1 MKTRFSIKSLFSIA
15 LSNLL
20 FVVLISGNCN
30 KDETPATKTEMITSS
45 NWRFE
50 KATAS
55 GFDVSSQVDA
65 CIKDN
70 VITFSANGTGT
81 IVEGP
86 IICVPPTAS
95 AFTWSFQSNE
105 TVLSLSTPLITGGSG
120 NFTIVTLNQVNL
132 AISQD
137 MIIPPSPTPVTVV
150 ITLKH

>member
-1 MKTRFSIKSLFSIA
+1 MKTIFSIA
-15 LSNLL
+15 ICSLL
-20 FVVLISGNCN
+20 LVVLMSGNCS

-45 NWRFE
+45 SWKFE

-70 VITFSANGTGT
+70 IITFSANGTGT

-86 IICVPPTAS
+86 IVCASPTAS
-95 AFTWSFQSNE
+95 VFAWSFISNE
-105 TVLSLSTPLITGGSG
+105 TVLSLSTPLIPGGSG
-120 NFTIVTLNQVNL
+120 DFTIVTLNQVNL
-132 AISQD
+132 AISQE
-137 MIIPPSPTPVTVV
+137 MTLPQSPFPVTVV